1 MFQFHWQICNVCF
14 HLHWQEI
21 IKKNSRKYCLIM
33 TTGWEIYL
41 ATSVGWTQLNL
52 PIETNKGFADLSQ
65 PGLHH
70 VYKSPERLRDF
81 FPSDYE
87 NLEYCLH
94 YNIHFVAWPT
104 FANIKH
110 TYIICNVAL
119 LIVRPHVRPLCK
131 ATKTSGIWGNNVT
144 Q

>member
-1 MFQFHWQICNVCF
+1 MFSFTLTRNNKKILENSVLLWQRGGRF
-14 HLHWQEI
+14 TWQQVWGEL
-21 IKKNSRKYCLIM
+21 NSTFRLKQTKSLLTGPSLDC
-33 TTGWEIYL
+33 TTF
-41 ATSVGWTQLNL
+41 
-52 PIETNKGFADLSQ
+52 TN
-65 PGLHH
+65 H
-70 VYKSPERLRDF
+70 RRDCVIF

-110 TYIICNVAL
+110 TYLICNVAL